1 MTLSAP
7 SVWLHMGAGSLHRD
21 HQAWYLHHLLVAG
34 DSLWEN
40 TLSTLRNDVA
50 PLLTTLRA
58 VASLQSWAK
67 HSQPVSE

>member
-7 SVWLHMGAGSLHRD
+7 SVWLHMGAGSFHRAHQAGYLHR
-21 HQAWYLHHLLVAG
+21 LLVAG
-34 DSLWEN
+34 GCLWEN
-40 TLSTLRNDVA
+40 AQSTICNDAV

-67 HSQPVSE
+67 HPQSVSE